1 MAIKLLLEIAFQ
13 ELSMH
18 KVYSYV
24 FYKFLD
30 EADLLKSAGFSS
42 EAILK
47 EEALNIDGQH
57 EDIVRFAI
65 IERDWKKI

>member
-1 MAIKLLLEIAFQ
+1 MKLLLEKAFQ
-13 ELSMH
+13 DLGMH

-30 EADLLKSAGFSS
+30 EAELLKSAGFTS

-47 EEALNIDGQH
+47 EEAINTSGKY

-65 IERDWKKI
+65 VERDWLRLS